1 MATLT
6 EFEVENFDQEVQES
20 IQETPAPEQEIPE
33 KYRGKNVEDII
44 RMHQEAEKT
53 IGRMGQEVG
62 EVRKLADQLLQQ
74 NLRAAPQKPEP
85 VKEETIDDVDFFAN
99 PTEAVKRAVEKH
111 PAVLAAQET
120 AVNLARQES
129 LRSLKEAHPDYREV
143 TSSAEFKEWVGKSKV
158 RQGLYL
164 RADRNYDFDAAEE
177 LISTFKELRGRTQ
190 QVNQEEV
197 DKLTQQKE
205 ESLKAASNPAI
216 GGSSEPTG
224 RKTYSRA
231 ALIRLRMADPEKYD
245 SMADDILRAYQEG
258 RVR

>member
-231 ALIRLRMADPEKYD
+231 ALIRLRMTDPEKYD

>member
-1 MATLT
+1 VAQLKD
-6 EFEVENFDQEVQES
+6 FEVENFDQEVQET
-20 IQETPAPEQEIPE
+20 IERTPEPELPE
-33 KYRGKNVEDII
+33 KYRGKSVEDIV

-74 NLRAAPQKPEP
+74 NLRAAPQKSEP

-231 ALIRLRMADPEKYD
+231 ALIRLRMTDPEKYD
-245 SMADDILRAYQEG
+245 SMADDILRAYAEG

>member
-1 MATLT
+1 MGTLT
-6 EFEVENFDQEVQES
+6 DFEVENFDQEVQET
-20 IQETPAPEQEIPE
+20 IEKTPEPAVEIPE
-33 KYRGKNVEDII
+33 KYRGKSVEDIVK
-44 RMHQEAEKT
+44 MHQEAEKT

-85 VKEETIDDVDFFAN
+85 EKVETIDDVDFFAN

-111 PAVLAAQET
+111 PAVLAAQE
-120 AVNLARQES
+120 AAFNLARQES
-129 LRSLKEAHPDYREV
+129 LRSLKESHPDYREI
-143 TSSAEFKEWVGKSKV
+143 TASQEFKDWVGKSKV

-164 RADRNYDFDAAEE
+164 RADRNYDFEAAEE
-177 LISTFKELRGRTQ
+177 LLSTFKELRGVTQ
-190 QVNQEEV
+190 KVNQEEV
-197 DKLTQQKE
+197 EQINKQKA
-205 ESLKAASNPAI
+205 ESLKAAANPAV

-231 ALIRLRMADPEKYD
+231 ALIRLRMTDPEKYD
-245 SMADDILRAYQEG
+245 SMADDILRAYAEG